1 MLSSASFAFGFAFG
15 FTHHSSLLGKFAM
28 LNPNLKKPNLAN
40 PKKLNKVLG

>member
-1 MLSSASFAFGFAFG
+1 MLSSASFAFGFD
-15 FTHHSSLLGKFAM
+15 FTQRSSLLGKFAV